1 MLALVQ
7 EIVQQLPAWLRWF
20 QALAISI
27 GSLGTAGAIIFAV
40 YKFYRRGEHDPRL
53 QPTATGTV
61 TIRKG
66 VAYVIATV
74 TAANTGQVDVVLD
87 LEPSGLSILTRK
99 QGQGWQEIGL
109 VYGVFPGQEKVQ
121 PGAELEDQ
129 IWIEL
134 PYRGEVAVVLELTI
148 AGHAAGREEI
158 QTWLTV
164 EIVSLINGGNGGNFS
179 EDG

>member
-1 MLALVQ
+1 MQ
-7 EIVQQLPAWLRWF
+7 ELETAARIF
-20 QALAISI
+20 QGFLTPILIII
-27 GSLGTAGAIIFAV
+27 GGIFAWW
-40 YKFYRRGEHDPRL
+40 KFIRQGRHDPRL
-53 QPTATGTV
+53 QPTVTGTA

-66 VAYVIATV
+66 TAYVVATV

-99 QGQGWQEIGL
+99 QGQGWHDTGL
-109 VYGVFPGQEKVQ
+109 VYGVFPGQEKAQ

-134 PYRGEVAVVLELTI
+134 PYQGEVAVALELTI